1 MKLVKA
7 TSTKPI
13 VLASG
18 SHIRKTLLENVG
30 LTFDVCAADIDEN
43 IIKDNFKKNPP
54 DKLSKILAK
63 HKALAVSSF
72 YKGSY
77 VIGSD
82 QICYLDDFI
91 FSKPGNNENCF
102 KTLTTLSGKT
112 HTQNCGISIAMN
124 NQEVW
129 SFSDTAYLSMKNLT
143 EKDILD
149 YIQMDK
155 PYDACG
161 AYRYEA
167 NGKKLFKRVEG
178 DINTIKGLTLDPL
191 LNFLNDE
198 GVIEFSS

>member
-1 MKLVKA
+1 
-7 TSTKPI
+7 
-13 VLASG
+13 
-18 SHIRKTLLENVG
+18 
-30 LTFDVCAADIDEN
+30 
-43 IIKDNFKKNPP
+43 
-54 DKLSKILAK
+54 
-63 HKALAVSSF
+63 
-72 YKGSY
+72 
-77 VIGSD
+77 
-82 QICYLDDFI
+82 
-91 FSKPGNNENCF
+91 
-102 KTLTTLSGKT
+102 
-112 HTQNCGISIAMN
+112 MN